1 MKNLFFISFLLFL
14 SVNAFASKK
23 IEGTL
28 IDSSGQVLKVTFKVP
43 ITALDQGVNFLKLQ
57 EKVVYYNEKGKK
69 VTAWPNEIKEIKFEY
84 QGKTVRMISCSNT
97 IRLGGPFS
105 KSYNLLM
112 ELVVDGPLQL
122 FRHYDMVS
130 NDRRF
135 YFPEILFILRNPDGK
150 LAETNKR
157 TFVEEMAIQLRNC
170 PTLVKKIQDK
180 VYAYQDLPAVIAAYN
195 TCK

>member
-23 IEGTL
+23 MEGTL
-28 IDSSGQVLKVTFKVP
+28 IDSSGQVLKVIFKVP
-43 ITALDQGVNFLKLQ
+43 ITALDQGVNFFKLQ

-122 FRHYDMVS
+122 FRHYDLVS
-130 NDRRF
+130 SGGRL
-135 YFPEILFILRNPDGK
+135 YIPEILFILRNSDRK

-157 TFVEEMAIQLRNC
+157 TFVEDMTIQLRNC
-170 PTLVKKIQDK
+170 PALVKKIQDK
-180 VYAYQDLPAVIAAYN
+180 VYTYKDIASVIESFN

>member
-43 ITALDQGVNFLKLQ
+43 ITTLDQGVNFFKLQ

-69 VTAWPNEIKEIKFEY
+69 VKAWPNEIKEIKFEY
-84 QGKTVRMISCSNT
+84 QGKTVRMISCANT
-97 IRLGGPFS
+97 IGLGGPFS
-105 KSYNLLM
+105 KNYNLLM
-112 ELVVDGPLQL
+112 ELVVDGQLKL
-122 FRHYDMVS
+122 FRRYDMVS
-130 NDRRF
+130 NGGRL
-135 YFPEILFILRNPDGK
+135 YIPEIYAILMTPDGK
-150 LAETNKR
+150 LAETNRR
-157 TFVEEMAIQLRNC
+157 TFVEDMAIHLRNC
-170 PTLVKKIQDK
+170 PELVKKVQDK
-180 VYAYQDLPAVIAAYN
+180 VYVYKDLPTVITAYN